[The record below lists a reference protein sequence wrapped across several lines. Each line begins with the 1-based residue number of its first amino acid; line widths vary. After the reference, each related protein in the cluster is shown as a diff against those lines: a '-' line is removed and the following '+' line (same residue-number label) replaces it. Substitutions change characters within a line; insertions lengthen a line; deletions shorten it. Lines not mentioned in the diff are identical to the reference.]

1 MDTSKNPG
9 AGTACFGVFLTGL
22 PKSAIIKEEKSHT
35 RCIMDFYEGAYPASY
50 ERHSDTTFRKR
61 YFSLR
66 GRINRKRYLFRQLLL
81 WLISV
86 AASALLEPHFPASPV
101 HMPAGVWESVQLL
114 FGATA
119 YAAPVGAA
127 SGTHGVVSVLC
138 GLIGLLCCISSLTL
152 TWRRIHD
159 RDHTGLFFLLL
170 CIPVVNLVVAF
181 QLTFC
186 GARPA
191 RTASVPI
198 PWMSGNAPLFE
209 HLCNM

>member
-1 MDTSKNPG
+1 
-9 AGTACFGVFLTGL
+9 
-22 PKSAIIKEEKSHT
+22 
-35 RCIMDFYEGAYPASY
+35 MDFYEGAYPASY
-50 ERHSDTTFRKR
+50 ERHSDTTFHKR

-101 HMPAGVWESVQLL
+101 HMPAGMWESVQLL

-181 QLTFC
+181 QLTFLR
-186 GARPA
+186 GTTGPNRFGPDPLDEWERPL
-191 RTASVPI
+191 I
-198 PWMSGNAPLFE
+198 
-209 HLCNM
+209 